1 MYERKSLYV
10 KPINEI
16 HDSGFKMLEVGYVN
30 NGECKAIGRCSDVIN
45 FGFYEMDVMPKDLNV
60 DVSPN
65 GVVNIWSFND
75 ELEWK
80 IPILSNAQVIVK
92 NKEDNQ

>member
-1 MYERKSLYV
+1 MNERKSLYV
-10 KPINEI
+10 KPINEMQ
-16 HDSGFKMLEVGYVN
+16 DSGVKMLEVGYVN
-30 NGECKAIGRCSDVIN
+30 NGEYKAIGRCSDVIN

-65 GVVNIWSFND
+65 GIVNIWSFND

-80 IPILSNAQVIVK
+80 RPILSNAQVIVK

>member
-1 MYERKSLYV
+1 MNERKSLYI
-10 KPINEI
+10 KPINEM
-16 HDSGFKMLEVGYVN
+16 HDSEVKMLEVGYVN
-30 NGECKAIGRCSDVIN
+30 NGEYKAIGRCYDVIN

-80 IPILSNAQVIVK
+80 RPILSNAQVIVK
-92 NKEDNQ
+92 NKENNQ